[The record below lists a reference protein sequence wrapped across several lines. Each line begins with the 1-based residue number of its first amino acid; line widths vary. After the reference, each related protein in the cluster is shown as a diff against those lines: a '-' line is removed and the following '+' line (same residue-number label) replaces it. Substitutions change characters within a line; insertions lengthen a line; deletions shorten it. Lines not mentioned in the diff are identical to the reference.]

1 MLQKMTA
8 GCKPHKT
15 NNSKP
20 KMRRCCISYEKVYF
34 KGSDPQTNEANDQR
48 SARVQAIAN
57 LIFPYKGKAANNH

>member
-15 NNSKP
+15 DNTNHKCADAALA
-20 KMRRCCISYEKVYF
+20 MRKCILKALA
-34 KGSDPQTNEANDQR
+34 PLTNEANDQR
-48 SARVQAIAN
+48 PARVQAIAN